1 LITNISQ
8 KKSLLRKQSSRGSQA
23 SLFKTHQRVSENS
36 KLEMW
41 SSKSGV
47 EINGNGPVIGN
58 EMKVKRS
65 EVSFGSRVMVE
76 AAEKLN
82 NDLKICV

>member
-1 LITNISQ
+1 ML
-8 KKSLLRKQSSRGSQA
+8 KKQSSRGSQA
-23 SLFKTHQRVSENS
+23 SLFKTNHRGSETS

-65 EVSFGSRVMVE
+65 EVSFGSRVMAE
-76 AAEKLN
+76 ATEKLN
-82 NDLKICV
+82 NDLKIFN